1 MQKTKKQGFLTWNYE
16 ILKTSFKN
24 INQDIL
30 FIIILDFLFYIASG
44 YLVILWITRI
54 TEKINSINLQPDF
67 SPAAIQQLSKD
78 TQMFYYV
85 VVFSFVMLLVAI
97 IFLAS
102 ILKGI
107 IWAKTIKAKISLKLL
122 SKFLGL
128 NLVWLGFWFAVFFLI
143 SWIVEIDFA
152 LQFMAAAALAAF
164 YLTNILYSLFMSDP
178 GIKSVKQSIKIGIA
192 KIHLF
197 LLPYALIFLGLYLV
211 MFLSSLTRLDNFS
224 VSLAHNIYK
233 ALGLNFAPSAD
244 LAWGSG
250 QSPELTIALLA
261 GLLANPLLLMF
272 VAFAR
277 YYVSALASGLSK
289 P

>member
-85 VVFSFVMLLVAI
+85 VEFSFVMLLVAI

-107 IWAKTIKAKISLKLL
+107 IWAKTIKAK
-122 SKFLGL
+122 
-128 NLVWLGFWFAVFFLI
+128 
-143 SWIVEIDFA
+143 
-152 LQFMAAAALAAF
+152 
-164 YLTNILYSLFMSDP
+164 
-178 GIKSVKQSIKIGIA
+178 
-192 KIHLF
+192 
-197 LLPYALIFLGLYLV
+197 
-211 MFLSSLTRLDNFS
+211 
-224 VSLAHNIYK
+224 
-233 ALGLNFAPSAD
+233 
-244 LAWGSG
+244 
-250 QSPELTIALLA
+250 
-261 GLLANPLLLMF
+261 
-272 VAFAR
+272 
-277 YYVSALASGLSK
+277 
-289 P
+289 